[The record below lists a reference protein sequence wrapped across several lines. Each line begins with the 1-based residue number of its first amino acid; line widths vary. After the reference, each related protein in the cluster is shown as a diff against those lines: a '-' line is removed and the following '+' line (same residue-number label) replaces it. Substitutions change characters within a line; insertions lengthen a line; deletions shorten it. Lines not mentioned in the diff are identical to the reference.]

1 MNGLDIVLL
10 VALLCCVVGAV
21 VFYLRRRR
29 RGSCAGCGGEC
40 GSCAFGGSTRRGV
53 VIAGY
58 LRGTVAQ
65 AVELEDGDLIVC
77 ADRGYD
83 YAVEEKILP
92 DCVVG
97 DFDSATR
104 RPPEGLEVV
113 TLPAEKDETDTYVA
127 VSKAVESGCGEVII
141 VGGLGGRLDHT
152 VANFQTLARFADRG
166 IKVRLQDRDTTVF
179 LLDRGERVRLPEGRG
194 MLSVFSYSDRAV
206 VSERG
211 VKYPLRRKKLTSA
224 YPLGVSNEIM
234 GEAEIICHSGRLLL
248 LLERSGI

>member
-1 MNGLDIVLL
+1 MNGFDVILL
-10 VALLCCVVGAV
+10 VILLCCAVGAV
-21 VFYLRRRR
+21 AFYLRRRGH
-29 RGSCAGCGGEC
+29 GSCAGCGGNC
-40 GSCAFGGSTRRGV
+40 GSCALGGEARRGV

-58 LRGTVAQ
+58 LRGTIAQ

-113 TLPAEKDETDTYVA
+113 TLPSEKDETDTYVA
-127 VSKAVESGCGEVII
+127 VSKAVESGCGEVVI

-152 VANFQTLARFADRG
+152 VANLQTLARFANRG
-166 IKVRLQDRDTTVF
+166 IKVRLQDCDTTAF
-179 LLDRGERVRLPEGRG
+179 LLGRGERVRIPEGSG
-194 MLSVFSYSDRAV
+194 VLSVFSYSDRAV

-211 VKYPLRRKKLTSA
+211 VKYPLHRKRLTSA
-224 YPLGVSNEIM
+224 YPLGVSNEIE
-234 GEAEIICHSGRLLL
+234 GEAEIVCHSGRLLL
-248 LLERSGI
+248 LLERSGM